1 MIQQVVAIRYA
12 KAYLAYCQN
21 NNSLKEI
28 VVEAEEII
36 DILSNNPIL
45 GKTLRNKIISN
56 QTKKKI
62 LLSIC
67 VNAGKNLRTLIE
79 ILVRKNRL
87 YLFNDLLLQ
96 FIKIYKS
103 TNGIETCYLIS
114 AEKISK
120 KIQDNLKHVFKKIIK
135 NKINII
141 NIIDKD
147 LIGGFIVK
155 FGDLQFDNSVNSSLN
170 KLKTSLKKGNTH
182 I

>member
-1 MIQQVVAIRYA
+1 MIQKVVAIRYA
-12 KAYLAYCQN
+12 KAYLAYCQKI
-21 NNSLKEI
+21 NSLKEI

-36 DILSNNPIL
+36 DILSNNSIL
-45 GKTLRNKIISN
+45 GKTLRNKIIPN

-62 LLSIC
+62 LLNVF
-67 VNAGKNLRTLIE
+67 VNAGKNLTILIE

-87 YLFNDLLLQ
+87 YLFKDILLQ

-103 TNGIETCYLIS
+103 TNGIETFYLIS
-114 AEKISK
+114 AEKISN
-120 KIQDNLKHVFKKIIK
+120 KIQDNLKHVFNKIIK

-147 LIGGFIVK
+147 LIGGFIIK

-170 KLKTSLKKGNTH
+170 KLKASLKKGNTH